1 MEHWAK
7 MGQQERQLKKL
18 FIRIVDIVK
27 SVIVKFCISGNK
39 SF

>member
-18 FIRIVDIVK
+18 FIRIVYIVK
-27 SVIVKFCISGNK
+27 SVIGKFYISSNK

>member
-18 FIRIVDIVK
+18 FIRIVGIVK
-27 SVIVKFCISGNK
+27 SVFVKFYISGNK